1 MRNPWLSVDVS
12 TSHAAR
18 ARDLR
23 RAWERFLEEAQE
35 EAPVREQIVESW
47 RRSAAAGVGD
57 RSFAPVG
64 LDDQEVRSVW
74 KEHGLARL
82 APLLRKAL
90 GEIAQDADHL
100 LVITDAEGML
110 LSVEG
115 SVRTRSQ
122 AADDINFVAG
132 ALWNEEA
139 IGTNA
144 IGTALAA
151 DHAIQVFAAE
161 HFTER
166 AHWWTCSA
174 APIHDPA
181 SGAIIG
187 VVDLTTRMENVHPEA
202 LAAVTAAAMVVEA
215 HLHEVQHHTD
225 GRLLERFAAHALRS
239 RSEAALIGGDGRVLV
254 GEPRLWDEPG
264 AAMVSGAAHLVRSDG
279 VELDAEPL
287 GHDEAYLLLTREH
300 RRQLPAPRGLS
311 LTLLGRDRALARL
324 PGGELIL
331 SCRHSEIAALLAAHP
346 SGLTAEALAIAL
358 YGDYGKPTTVRGE
371 MSRLKRLL
379 GSALV
384 AEPYRFAVPV
394 DSDLATVWQLLE
406 EGRAADAVS
415 HYPGPMLPRSDAP
428 GVVELRTELE
438 GWMRRSVMT
447 TDEVDPLWRWLHTPS
462 GEDDVAAWR
471 RFLAAVPYEDG
482 RRGQAATRL
491 ERLREAFATAV

>member
-1 MRNPWLSVDVS
+1 MED
-12 TSHAAR
+12 
-18 ARDLR
+18 
-23 RAWERFLEEAQE
+23 AQDD
-35 EAPVREQIVESW
+35 APVRDRIVESW
-47 RRSAAAGVGD
+47 RRSAAAGIGD

-64 LDDQEVRSVW
+64 LDEQEVRAVW
-74 KEHGLARL
+74 RDHGLARL

-110 LSVEG
+110 LCVEG
-115 SVRTRSQ
+115 TTRTRSQ

-132 ALWNEEA
+132 SLWNEEA

-144 IGTALAA
+144 IGTALVA

-187 VVDLTTRMENVHPEA
+187 AVDLTTRMENVHPHA

-215 HLHEVQHHTD
+215 QLRELQHHAD
-225 GRLLERFAAHALRS
+225 GRLLERFTAVGRRS
-239 RSEAALIGGDGRVLV
+239 RREAALIGGDGRVLA
-254 GEPRLWDEPG
+254 GEARLWREPG
-264 AAMVSGAAHLVRSDG
+264 AALASGAAELVRSDG

-287 GHDEAYLLLTREH
+287 GNDEAYLLLTRE
-300 RRQLPAPRGLS
+300 RRRRPPAPRGLS
-311 LTLLGRDRALARL
+311 LTVLGRDRALARL
-324 PGGELIL
+324 AGGELTL

-346 SGLTAEALAIAL
+346 SGLTAEELAIAL
-358 YGDYGKPTTVRGE
+358 YGDFGKPTTVRGE

-379 GSALV
+379 GSAV
-384 AEPYRFAVPV
+384 GAEPYRFAVPV

-406 EGRAADAVS
+406 EGRAEEAVS

-447 TDEVDPLWRWLHTPS
+447 TDDVEPLWSWLHTPS
-462 GEDDVAAWR
+462 GEDDAAAWR

-491 ERLREAFATAV
+491 ERLREAFATAA